1 MQVPLEKSFQDLSEI
16 EHDRAEQVIR
26 DQVPRLERLADDII
40 ACRIGVSRPQRHQ
53 RTGSPYRVRIRVTM
67 PPHHEL
73 VVTKEPGQ
81 NDQHDEI
88 RTVLRDAFHAM
99 ERQVKETAERRRRDV
114 KNHAVEPT
122 GFVVKLFTESGY
134 GFIKTDEGD
143 ELYFHANSVAHGEFE
158 RIAIGTQVRFVA
170 TVGDKGPQATTVQI
184 VDKPG
189 VRRME
194 DGEAEQQ
201 VPDTWKP

>member
-16 EHDRAEQVIR
+16 EHERAEQVIR
-26 DQVPRLERLADDII
+26 DQVLRLERLADDII

-53 RTGSPYRVRIRVTM
+53 RAGSPYRVRILVTM

-122 GFVVKLFTESGY
+122 GFVVKLFTDSGY
-134 GFIKTDEGD
+134 GFIKTDDGD
-143 ELYFHANSVAHGEFE
+143 ELYFHANSVARGEFD

-194 DGEAEQQ
+194 DGEAEQK
-201 VPDTWKP
+201 VPATWKP